1 MISEQ
6 MNRAMPST
14 AGSTR
19 ELRLASGG
27 PWWWS
32 SWASWAPTE
41 CAATAM
47 GLRLRLRAGLGL
59 DVLDGHVGG
68 VAHAL
73 DELVRDPLRGALGQG
88 RDHDLG
94 DMEVLDGVHDR
105 RVGIGVADHARGDDP
120 RVVERREQPPQAL
133 ARLAG
138 PVALRAG

>member
-19 ELRLASGG
+19 ELRLALGG

-68 VAHAL
+68 VTHAL
-73 DELVRDPLRGALGQG
+73 DELVRDPLRRALGQR
-88 RDHDLG
+88 RDEDLE
-94 DMEVLDGVHDR
+94 DVEVLHGVHHR
-105 RVGIGVADHARGDDP
+105 LVGMGIADHPGGDDP
-120 RVVERREQPPQAL
+120 RIVEGGEQPPQAL
-133 ARLAG
+133 ARLAH
-138 PVALRAG
+138 PVPLR